1 MLKQVAVTGVAVGL
15 LLLAAPAASY
25 AADPYVTDPRTT
37 VDDPVIEPC
46 EVSTFR
52 FGAGFFLAGED
63 VAVSVSGLN
72 GESAPISGTVAADD
86 GSLVVSIGVP
96 PGVDG
101 EYAVTFTGAQ
111 RSHLGSFTVVNGGNA
126 PGSCSDAVAA
136 PAGTEL
142 PLSSGTGIELALTGG
157 SVSPWLIGAG
167 ALAVVAGGALVATG
181 VVRRSRV

>member
-1 MLKQVAVTGVAVGL
+1 MLRHIALTGVAAGL

-52 FGAGFFLAGED
+52 FGSGYFLAGES
-63 VAVSVSGLN
+63 VAVSVSGLHS
-72 GESAPISGTVAADD
+72 ESAEISGTVAAAD
-86 GSLVVSIGVP
+86 GSLVVSIRVP
-96 PGVDG
+96 TNGDG
-101 EYAVTFTGAQ
+101 EYAVTFTGAE
-111 RSHLGSFTVVNGGNA
+111 RSHEGTFTVVNGGNA
-126 PGSCSDAVAA
+126 PGSCDASSSAS
-136 PAGTEL
+136 AGTEL
-142 PLSSGTGIELALTGG
+142 PLTSGTELALTGG
-157 SVSPWLIGAG
+157 SVSPWLVGAG